1 MKRRTRNSSTNTRTM
16 KTKNSRSSRLRPQA
30 LLQPGTNFTTEDTEI
45 TEREK
50 HSQNE
55 KFRLDDESLSI
66 CIS

>member
-1 MKRRTRNSSTNTRTM
+1 M
-16 KTKNSRSSRLRPQA
+16 KTKNSRSARLRPQA
-30 LLQPGTNFTTEDTEI
+30 LHQPGTNFTTEDTEI

-66 CIS
+66 CIF